1 MACTARQRSQNPLM
15 KSSKDS
21 LFATKDASL
30 GSFKFDGRVAA
41 VFHDMISRSVP
52 GYTQILN
59 LLPSLV
65 RLYQQ
70 DQANYYDLGCS
81 LGAGM
86 LAMTQGLEA
95 RSTIIGVDT
104 SSEMLVGAQ
113 AALAEF
119 QDHDY
124 RLLCQSALDC
134 EIENAA
140 MVLMNFTLQ
149 FIELEQRDQL
159 IAAVFGGLNQGGAF
173 ILSEKVKFED
183 PVTDKTLID
192 IHHQFK
198 SDQGYSDLEIARKR
212 DAIENVLIPET
223 LQTHSE
229 RLSKAG
235 FRVVTPWIQN
245 LQFVSILAIK

>member
-1 MACTARQRSQNPLM
+1 
-15 KSSKDS
+15 
-21 LFATKDASL
+21 
-30 GSFKFDGRVAA
+30 
-41 VFHDMISRSVP
+41 
-52 GYTQILN
+52 
-59 LLPSLV
+59 
-65 RLYQQ
+65 
-70 DQANYYDLGCS
+70 
-81 LGAGM
+81 
-86 LAMTQGLEA
+86 MTQGLEA